1 MQTFQWKRIKSK
13 SISGLQVLQVWPGSV
28 TFTFCSYCLV
38 TKHNHTVFWLLG
50 HLWAS
55 APLSVWRVPP
65 PGNGGSLPDL
75 LRILPTHPHSSWP
88 LKNSKTAHTSS
99 VVTCLI
105 LLPKTY
111 HHLLLYYL
119 FLALTVI
126 WAPQGWELFLFYSLW
141 YCQCLEQG
149 FVQYMNE

>member
-38 TKHNHTVFWLLG
+38 TKHNHTVFWLLR

-75 LRILPTHPHSSWP
+75 LRILRTHPHSSWP
-88 LKNSKTAHTSS
+88 LKNSKTAHTQAPWLPVLSFFPRHIT
-99 VVTCLI
+99 TCYCI
-105 LLPKTY
+105 ICFLP
-111 HHLLLYYL
+111 
-119 FLALTVI
+119 
-126 WAPQGWELFLFYSLW
+126 SLW
-141 YCQCLEQG
+141 YELPKGGNFFYFTHCG
-149 FVQYMNE
+149 IASA